1 MTLSEIPLREAPVVE
16 PSTSLEEAID
26 LLQRSPLKTVVLVGD
41 GMYMGVLNIDALQSG
56 LIPAKADKSELQV
69 GPYVHPQRVIGRP
82 DSDLDDVLAS
92 VRRNHIDV
100 IPVVSGT
107 IYKGV
112 LTREDL
118 EIASRITP

>member
-1 MTLSEIPLREAPVVE
+1 MTLSELTLREAPVVE
-16 PSTSLEEAID
+16 PSASLEDAID

-41 GMYMGVLNIDALQSG
+41 GMYMGLLNLDALQPG
-56 LIPAKADKSELQV
+56 LIPPGADRSELQV
-69 GPYVHPQRVIGRP
+69 GPYVHPQRVIGHP
-82 DSDLDDVLAS
+82 DSPLEGVLAS

-100 IPVVSGT
+100 IPVVRGT

-118 EIASRITP
+118 ETASRP

>member
-1 MTLSEIPLREAPVVE
+1 MTLSALSLREVPVVE

-26 LLQRSPLKTVVLVGD
+26 LLQRSPLKTVILVGD
-41 GMYMGVLNIDALQSG
+41 GMYMGLLNLDALQPG
-56 LIPAKADKSELQV
+56 LIPAGADRSELQV
-69 GPYVHPQRVIGRP
+69 GPYVHPQRVIGHP
-82 DSDLDDVLAS
+82 ESLVADVLAH

-118 EIASRITP
+118 ETA